1 MRRTGKAAGFT
12 LVELLTVVAIIG
24 VLIGMLV
31 PAVARARTIAKRASV
46 MNEHHSIG
54 IGLDMFKNEFG
65 YYPSSL
71 PQTAKGV
78 NTNPQDRSSIL
89 ASEVIQGSHRL
100 AFALMGRDRQG
111 CPMARGTNLSSP
123 FPAGADPGP
132 DSITGFYYTAAAGA
146 FDGQQLDTGSWG
158 DPTKRTSRRG
168 PYVEISSLVALKDE
182 TNTSIPD
189 YTWLFADTFE
199 RSKEKITAYTTRSLI
214 LYYAAN
220 ERGTGIDIA
229 TTPQANQIYY
239 YEDNQKITT
248 NQFLD
253 VNKDTNARDDFWN
266 FIEDKDATIGTGATA
281 FRRPRNPD
289 TYLLISGGEDGL
301 YGTDDDIINGQ
312 AAK

>member
-54 IGLDMFKNEFG
+54 IGLDMFKNDFG

-71 PQTAKGV
+71 PQTNAGANINSDRGNSATV
-78 NTNPQDRSSIL
+78 NP
-89 ASEVIQGSHRL
+89 AIQGSHRL

-111 CPMARGTNLSSP
+111 CPMAKGTNLSSP

-146 FDGQQLDTGSWG
+146 FDGQQRNTSNWG
-158 DPTKRTSRRG
+158 TPAEKTSRRG
-168 PYVEISSLVALKDE
+168 PYVEISSLVALNDKN
-182 TNTSIPD
+182 NTGED

-199 RSKEKITAYTTRSLI
+199 RSKETIAAYTTRSLI

-220 ERGTGIDIA
+220 ERGNGIDRVTSGGTA
-229 TTPQANQIYY
+229 KENIYY
-239 YEDNQKITT
+239 YEDNSKITPGFAGKAAA
-248 NQFLD
+248 NEL
-253 VNKDTNARDDFWN
+253 AAFWD
-266 FIEDKDATIGTGATA
+266 FIEDKDALVGSV
-281 FRRPRNPD
+281 RRPRNPD